1 MRGHEGSDDSQSI
14 VGKKRVRATQ
24 ACILCRKKKIK
35 CDGTKPECL
44 HCQEANITCEYSE
57 CRKRGPRKGY
67 VQLLEERLAQLERR
81 LSTDDAA
88 SEKKKLSVPA
98 ETGALY
104 DPHALLRLEPR
115 RGIEINDTES
125 IPKSL
130 SSGSNNINND
140 DEFNPSMDL
149 VMHLVDLFFQHL
161 NSVFPLVHR
170 RTLKQSIRNGT
181 VSKPLLWSVM
191 GIGARFSDHPS
202 IRADPPYWAGERFAI
217 KATSLIDATML
228 EPTIPN
234 LQFWGIMACLEYGRA
249 SGSRAWIYG
258 GLAVR
263 ICQELGLNKE
273 ETLSSPILKKD
284 GSVDSAA
291 MALRRRIF
299 FSVYC
304 LDKFASA
311 GTSRP
316 QYFDTSDCDAA
327 LPNVTESVL
336 LRDLFQCTN
345 IDGKE
350 LTNDSLMDITRH
362 YLRMVTIFGESNKF
376 MTKAKSDSES
386 VTWPP
391 VPEFN
396 NLDARLRS
404 WKSDLPERFQF
415 SLNNL
420 SIHKRGASRNYLT
433 LWLSTHAVWCTTMM
447 VLHRG
452 SLAYSEVQPSDVPE
466 DLYRRIQASINCCKV
481 SIDEAMIIFRAL
493 KELSGPNVLPYMG
506 YSAYICA
513 TVLMTSTFSKDAES
527 FKKSASAL
535 RILYAMIDGLAP
547 YWPMCERLAL
557 TTRDLLLTHSRLYD
571 NQYRQDYYSKPSNT
585 GSTIST
591 ATTLTP
597 SSQASATTPSPAST
611 TGENADTS
619 VTTTETEKH
628 KQSTPQEKKRSQSQS
643 QSQAQQQPQGEENT
657 QAQLQHL
664 PSQPQATLAPP
675 PPSSTGIALQ
685 ATIADSR
692 NPLAQQQSALPL
704 LAESFPFT
712 TSEGEIDFNSSEFL
726 YDSALFGQIMFDAT
740 KPESS
745 AQAGSSAAAGAHLQ
759 MNGYP
764 SVYMGDAPVFP
775 NDIIHNNTNPINIT
789 SPTGQSSP
797 SVDKTE

>member
-1 MRGHEGSDDSQSI
+1 MREHEVSDDSHSI
-14 VGKKRVRATQ
+14 AGKKRVRATQ

-67 VQLLEERLAQLERR
+67 VQILEERLAQLEQRI
-81 LSTDDAA
+81 STDDAA
-88 SEKKKLSVPA
+88 AAERKKLTMPA
-98 ETGALY
+98 VTGAIY
-104 DPHALLRLEPR
+104 DPDTLLRVEPR
-115 RGIEINDTES
+115 RIMEKKSINEG

-130 SSGSNNINND
+130 SAGPGQNLYSDGESYL
-140 DEFNPSMDL
+140 PMDI

-161 NSVFPLVHR
+161 NSVFPIVHR
-170 RTLKQSIRNGT
+170 RTLKQSIHNGT
-181 VSKPLLWSVM
+181 VSKPLLWSIM
-191 GIGARFSDHPS
+191 GIGART
-202 IRADPPYWAGERFAI
+202 DPPYWAGERFAV

-228 EPTIPN
+228 EATIPN
-234 LQFWGIMACLEYGRA
+234 LQFWGNMACLEYGRA

-263 ICQELGLNKE
+263 ICQELGLNRE
-273 ETLSSPILKKD
+273 ETLSAPILKKD
-284 GSVDSAA
+284 GSVDTAA

-299 FSVYC
+299 WSSYC

-316 QYFDTSDCDAA
+316 QYFDTSDCDAV
-327 LPNVTESVL
+327 LPNVTESIL
-336 LRDLFQCTN
+336 LRDLFQCVSVE
-345 IDGKE
+345 GRE
-350 LTNDSLMDITRH
+350 LNSDSLMDITRH
-362 YLRMVTIFGESNKF
+362 YLRMMMIFGEANKF

-404 WKSDLPERFQF
+404 WKSDLPEQFQF

-420 SIHKRGASRNYLT
+420 SVHKRGASRNYLT

-452 SLAYSEVQPSDVPE
+452 SLAYSEVELKDVPE
-466 DLYRRIQASINCCKV
+466 DLYRRIQASISCCKV

-513 TVLMTSTFSKDAES
+513 TVLMTSTFSKDGES
-527 FKKSASAL
+527 FKKSSSAL

-571 NQYRQDYYSKPSNT
+571 TQYRHDYYSKSSNASEMNE
-585 GSTIST
+585 STTDASP
-591 ATTLTP
+591 L
-597 SSQASATTPSPAST
+597 SSNDNSVPAASPASSSV
-611 TGENADTS
+611 EN
-619 VTTTETEKH
+619 TTETPVTSTTSNNQKREKGR
-628 KQSTPQEKKRSQSQS
+628 QERQQEQPQQRDREKDMEQ
-643 QSQAQQQPQGEENT
+643 QAQN
-657 QAQLQHL
+657 
-664 PSQPQATLAPP
+664 SQPHQQQQQAGFAQMETRDPP
-675 PPSSTGIALQ
+675 P
-685 ATIADSR
+685 
-692 NPLAQQQSALPL
+692 QQTSALPL

-712 TSEGEIDFNSSEFL
+712 TSDGEIDFNSSEFL
-726 YDSALFGQIMFDAT
+726 YDSALFGQIMFDAA
-740 KPESS
+740 KPSPS
-745 AQAGSSAAAGAHLQ
+745 TPTGSSAAAATTMPLGD
-759 MNGYP
+759 MGTYP
-764 SVYMGDAPVFP
+764 SVYMAGSSLFPTDILGTNSTANNATSNGPASTAGTDTVGGLVGDKSLW
-775 NDIIHNNTNPINIT
+775 DE
-789 SPTGQSSP
+789 SS
-797 SVDKTE
+797 T